1 MNNTVFEIYT
11 KPNCSYC
18 VRAKN
23 LLVAKELSYD
33 EIDLQVDGERD
44 RLLKRAPGA
53 RTVPQI
59 FAQHADGSEEYI
71 GGYSELVKWL
81 EEPRDV

>member
-1 MNNTVFEIYT
+1 MSNSTFEIYT

-23 LLVAKELSYD
+23 LLAAKGLFFAEL
-33 EIDLQVDGERD
+33 DLRADGKRD
-44 RLLKRAPGA
+44 RLLERAPGA

-59 FAQHADGSEEYI
+59 FAHHADGAEEYI
-71 GGYSELVKWL
+71 GGYDQLARWV
-81 EEPRDV
+81 EEQGL